1 MSRYERGHH
10 VKTALLI
17 GWLFAILKYE
27 RQKIRMDEP
36 ESVYWRVTS
45 SYSCSACGHGRHHE
59 RLLAF
64 FSSLQPRLDWTSLP
78 DRSTGDVQGDRALL
92 TDMIKRSAFGGPF
105 VVDLTRA
112 APGICVAK
120 VIVLGAKYLQGFFV
134 RRAH

>member
-1 MSRYERGHH
+1 VPSPKRRSPRLTFIHGAR
-10 VKTALLI
+10 KDL
-17 GWLFAILKYE
+17 
-27 RQKIRMDEP
+27 DE
-36 ESVYWRVTS
+36 
-45 SYSCSACGHGRHHE
+45 SACGHGRHHE

-78 DRSTGDVQGDRALL
+78 DRSTGDVEGDRALL